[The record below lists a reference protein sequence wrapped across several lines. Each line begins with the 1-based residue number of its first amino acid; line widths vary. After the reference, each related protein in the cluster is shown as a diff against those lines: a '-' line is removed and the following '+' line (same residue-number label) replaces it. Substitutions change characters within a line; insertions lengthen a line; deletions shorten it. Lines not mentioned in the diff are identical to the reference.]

1 MSHLSVPRAVGSR
14 ITVKEVI
21 TELSLVKRGEL
32 SGITVITDERNVPPP
47 TEGVI
52 VSVGADPL
60 LAEEG
65 LVVGAHVFYGKH
77 AGTYVMWKGE
87 QYRTLG
93 FSEVINVL
101 SPEEVANEVEDKHN
115 NDISSLPV
123 SDGSGSQLGD
133 RGEGQTGQT
142 TPVSDEVR
150 EG

>member
-1 MSHLSVPRAVGSR
+1 MSQLSVPRAVGSR

-65 LVVGAHVFYGKH
+65 LVKGAHVFYGKL

-101 SPEEVANEVEDKHN
+101 SPEEVANEVEDKRGNNVNDLHN
-115 NDISSLPV
+115 
-123 SDGSGSQLGD
+123 SDVCSDKLGD
-133 RGEGQTGQT
+133 RGEGQTEQT
-142 TPVSDEVR
+142 TSVSDEVR